1 MDCFNY
7 PIDVKTLR
15 RKKASIRR
23 TLLEQPNLIEKKIA
37 VLGGSTT
44 NEVVDQ
50 LELFLL
56 SYGIK
61 ADFYQSEYEKY
72 WEDAMFG
79 SPELDGFEPDI
90 IVIHTNWRNIIDFP
104 QMNMDKT
111 QVDDMLAGEYQR
123 FEGMWQRLSEK
134 FNCPI
139 IQNNFERPNYRLMGN
154 RDVWDYRGRANFV
167 SRLNQKFYE
176 YADGHTGFYIND
188 IDYLAADF
196 GISQWND
203 AKYWNMYK
211 CINMDAIPY
220 IAQSVAFIIKSIY
233 GRNKKVLALD
243 LDNTLWGG
251 VVGDD
256 GVEGIK
262 IGPEVPQGQ
271 VYAEFQQYCKNLK
284 DIGAVLAVDSK
295 NEEANALAGLNHP
308 DGVLRPDD
316 FVDIKANWEPKD
328 RNLEQ
333 MASELTLGVDSFVF
347 ADDNP
352 AEREIVSAQLPGV
365 AVPAMDGAENYI
377 KVLDHSGYFEV
388 TNLSAEDMKKT
399 DMYHAKAEASK
410 AKAAFA
416 DYSDYLK
423 SLDMK
428 ATITGFEPIIVQR
441 VAQLTNKSNQFNLT
455 TLRCSEDDIRTM
467 EESDDY
473 ICMAGRLVDKF
484 ADNGIVT
491 VVAGE
496 IRDEA
501 EKVLDIKLWLMSCR
515 VLKRGMEDLMMNEL
529 VSKAKAKG
537 VSKIVGYYYPTPKNA
552 MVQDFY
558 GDYGFK
564 LTSEDGAGN
573 RVWELNVGDYSEKVS
588 YIENEILSREVQ

>member
-61 ADFYQSEYEKY
+61 ADFYQSEYGKY

-90 IVIHTNWRNIIDFP
+90 IFIHTNWRNIIDFP

-111 QVDDMLAGEYQR
+111 QVDDMLEAEYQR

-154 RDVWDYRGRANFV
+154 RDVWDYRGRANYV
-167 SRLNQKFYE
+167 SRLNQKFYQ

-251 VVGDD
+251 IVGDD

-333 MASELTLGVDSFVF
+333 MASELTLGVDSFVL

-377 KVLDHSGYFEV
+377 KLLDHSGYFEV

-416 DYSDYLK
+416 DYSEYLK
-423 SLDMK
+423 SLEMK

-441 VAQLTNKSNQFNLT
+441 VSQLTNKSNQFNLT
-455 TLRCSEDDIRTM
+455 TLRCSEDDIRAM

-496 IRDEA
+496 IQDEA

-529 VSKAKAKG
+529 VLKAKARG
-537 VSKIVGYYYPTPKNA
+537 VCKIVGHYYPTPKNG
-552 MVQDFY
+552 MVKEFY

-564 LTSEDGAGN
+564 LTGEDEAGN
-573 RVWELNVGDYSEKVS
+573 RIWELNVGDYSEKVS

>member
-61 ADFYQSEYEKY
+61 ADFYQSEYGKY

-90 IVIHTNWRNIIDFP
+90 IFIHTNWRNIIDFP

-111 QVDDMLAGEYQR
+111 QVDDMLKAEYQR

-251 VVGDD
+251 IVGDD

-455 TLRCSEDDIRTM
+455 TLRCSEDDIRAM

>member
-61 ADFYQSEYEKY
+61 ADFYQSEYGKY

-79 SPELDGFEPDI
+79 SPELDGFDPDI
-90 IVIHTNWRNIIDFP
+90 IFIHTNWRNIIDFP

-111 QVDDMLAGEYQR
+111 QVDDILAGEYQR

-167 SRLNQKFYE
+167 TRLNQKFYE

-251 VVGDD
+251 IVGDD

-308 DGVLRPDD
+308 DGVLHPDD

-377 KVLDHSGYFEV
+377 RVLDHSGYFEV

-416 DYSDYLK
+416 DYSEYLK
-423 SLDMK
+423 SLEMK

-441 VAQLTNKSNQFNLT
+441 VSQLTNKSNQFNLT
-455 TLRCSEDDIRTM
+455 TLRCSEDDIRAM

-496 IRDEA
+496 IQDEA

-529 VSKAKAKG
+529 VLKAKARG
-537 VSKIVGYYYPTPKNA
+537 VCKIVGHYYPTPKNG
-552 MVQDFY
+552 MVKEFY

-564 LTSEDGAGN
+564 LTSEDEAGN
-573 RVWELNVGDYSEKVS
+573 RIWELNVGDYSEKVS
-588 YIENEILSREVQ
+588 YIENEILN

>member
-61 ADFYQSEYEKY
+61 ADFYQSEYGKY

-90 IVIHTNWRNIIDFP
+90 IFIHTNWRNIIDFP

-111 QVDDMLAGEYQR
+111 QVDDMLEAEYQR

-176 YADGHTGFYIND
+176 YADGHTEFYIND

-251 VVGDD
+251 IVGDD

-377 KVLDHSGYFEV
+377 KVPAHSGYFEV

-529 VSKAKAKG
+529 ISKAKAKG

>member
-61 ADFYQSEYEKY
+61 ADFYQSEYGKY

-79 SPELDGFEPDI
+79 SQELDGFEPDI
-90 IVIHTNWRNIIDFP
+90 IFIHTNWRNIIDFP

-111 QVDDMLAGEYQR
+111 QVDDILAGEYQR
-123 FEGMWQRLSEK
+123 FEGMWKRLSEK

-167 SRLNQKFYE
+167 SRLNQKLYE

-251 VVGDD
+251 IVGDD

-271 VYAEFQQYCKNLK
+271 VYAEFQQYCKNIK

-295 NEEANALAGLNHP
+295 NEEVNALAGLNHP

-416 DYSDYLK
+416 DYSEYLK

-428 ATITGFEPIIVQR
+428 ATIAGFEPIIVQR

-455 TLRCSEDDIRTM
+455 TLRCSEDDIRAM

-496 IRDEA
+496 IRDEV

>member
-15 RKKASIRR
+15 RKKASIKR

-61 ADFYQSEYEKY
+61 ADFYQSEYGKY

-90 IVIHTNWRNIIDFP
+90 IFIHTNWRNIIDFP

-111 QVDDMLAGEYQR
+111 QVDDILAGEYQR

-188 IDYLAADF
+188 IDYLAADL

-251 VVGDD
+251 IVGDD

-455 TLRCSEDDIRTM
+455 TLRCSEDDIRAM

>member
-61 ADFYQSEYEKY
+61 ADFYQSEYGKY

-90 IVIHTNWRNIIDFP
+90 IFIHTNWRNIIDFP

-111 QVDDMLAGEYQR
+111 QVDDMLEAEYQR

-167 SRLNQKFYE
+167 SRLNQKLYE

-251 VVGDD
+251 IVGDD

-271 VYAEFQQYCKNLK
+271 VYAEFQQYCKSLK

-377 KVLDHSGYFEV
+377 KVIDHSGYFEV

-416 DYSDYLK
+416 DYSEYLK

-552 MVQDFY
+552 LVQDFY

>member
-61 ADFYQSEYEKY
+61 ADFYQSEYGKY

-79 SPELDGFEPDI
+79 SPELDGFDPDI
-90 IVIHTNWRNIIDFP
+90 IFIHTNWRNIIEFP

-111 QVDDMLAGEYQR
+111 QVDDILAGEYQR

-167 SRLNQKFYE
+167 TRLNQKFYE

-251 VVGDD
+251 IVGDD
-256 GVEGIK
+256 GPENIK
-262 IGPEVPQGQ
+262 IGQEDAVSEL
-271 VYAEFQQYCKNLK
+271 YSEFQEYVKAHK
-284 DIGAVLAVDSK
+284 DLGILLTVNSK
-295 NEEANALAGLNHP
+295 NEEENAIAGLSRP
-308 DGVLRPDD
+308 DSVLKPDD
-316 FVDIKANWEPKD
+316 FLIIKANWENKD
-328 RNLEQ
+328 RNLVATAKEINI
-333 MASELTLGVDSFVF
+333 GVDSLVF
-347 ADDNP
+347 IDDNP
-352 AEREIVSAQLPGV
+352 AERTIVRDSV
-365 AVPAMDGAENYI
+365 ESSTVPEVGSPETYI
-377 KVLDHSGYFEV
+377 DVIDSNGFFEV
-388 TNLSAEDMKKT
+388 TGISAEDLKRNE
-399 DMYHAKAEASK
+399 MYKANLERQQVQDS
-410 AKAAFA
+410 FA
-416 DYSDYLK
+416 DYGEYLE
-423 SLDMK
+423 SLEMK
-428 ATITGFEPIIVQR
+428 GEILPFAPMYLARIAE
-441 VAQLTNKSNQFNLT
+441 LTNKSNQFNLT
-455 TLRCSEDDIRTM
+455 TRRCSLAEIEQIAEDPHYVTLYGKLI
-467 EESDDY
+467 
-473 ICMAGRLVDKF
+473 DKF
-484 ADNGIVT
+484 GDNG
-491 VVAGE
+491 VVSVAFGH
-496 IRDEA
+496 IDGKTA
-501 EKVLDIKLWLMSCR
+501 DIDLWLMSCR
-515 VLKRGMEDLMMNEL
+515 VLKRDMECAMMDEFVRL
-529 VSKAKAKG
+529 CSERG
-537 VSKIVGYYYPTPKNA
+537 VTTIVGHYYPTAKNK
-552 MVQDFY
+552 MVREFFD
-558 GDYGFK
+558 DRGFK
-564 LTSEDGAGN
+564 LVEEDGDGN
-573 RVWELNVGDYSEKVS
+573 RLYELDIAGGYENTNKYIKV
-588 YIENEILSREVQ
+588 NP

>member
-61 ADFYQSEYEKY
+61 ADFYQSEYGKY

-90 IVIHTNWRNIIDFP
+90 IFIHTNWRNIIDFP

-251 VVGDD
+251 IVGDD

>member
-61 ADFYQSEYEKY
+61 ADFYQSEYGKY

-90 IVIHTNWRNIIDFP
+90 IFIHTNWRNIIDFP

-111 QVDDMLAGEYQR
+111 QVDDILAGEYQR

-167 SRLNQKFYE
+167 SRLNQKLYE
-176 YADGHTGFYIND
+176 YADEHTGFYIND

-220 IAQSVAFIIKSIY
+220 IAQSVALIIKSIY

-251 VVGDD
+251 IVGDD

-284 DIGAVLAVDSK
+284 DIGVVLAVDSK

-441 VAQLTNKSNQFNLT
+441 VSQLTNKSNQFNLT
-455 TLRCSEDDIRTM
+455 TLRCSEDDIRAM

-491 VVAGE
+491 VVAGK
-496 IRDEA
+496 IVGDT
-501 EKVLDIKLWLMSCR
+501 LDISLWLMSCR
-515 VLKRGMEDLMMNEL
+515 VLKRGMEDLMMNQL
-529 VSKAKAKG
+529 VAEARANG
-537 VSKIVGYYYPTPKNA
+537 INIIVGHYYPTPKNA
-552 MVQDFY
+552 MVKNFFD
-558 GDYGFK
+558 DYGFS
-564 LTSEDGAGN
+564 LTDTDEAGN
-573 RVWELNVGDYSEKVS
+573 KKWELNVGDYSEKVS
-588 YIENEILSREVQ
+588 YIENEILDREVQ

>member
-61 ADFYQSEYEKY
+61 ADFYQSEYGKY

-90 IVIHTNWRNIIDFP
+90 IFIHTNWRNIIDFP

-111 QVDDMLAGEYQR
+111 QVDDILAGEYQR

-251 VVGDD
+251 IVGDD

-455 TLRCSEDDIRTM
+455 TLRCSEDDIRAM

-588 YIENEILSREVQ
+588 YIENEILN

>member
-61 ADFYQSEYEKY
+61 ADFYQSEYGKY

-90 IVIHTNWRNIIDFP
+90 IFIHTNWRNIIDFP

-111 QVDDMLAGEYQR
+111 QVDDILAGEYQR

-251 VVGDD
+251 IVGDD

-416 DYSDYLK
+416 DYSEYLK

-441 VAQLTNKSNQFNLT
+441 VSQLTNKSNQFNLT
-455 TLRCSEDDIRTM
+455 TLRCSEDDIRAM

-491 VVAGE
+491 VVAGK
-496 IRDEA
+496 
-501 EKVLDIKLWLMSCR
+501 KVGDTLDISLWLMSCR
-515 VLKRGMEDLMMNEL
+515 VLKRGMEDLMMNQL
-529 VSKAKAKG
+529 VAEARAKG
-537 VSKIVGYYYPTPKNA
+537 INKIVGHYYPTPKNA
-552 MVQDFY
+552 MVQNFFD
-558 GDYGFK
+558 DYGFS
-564 LTSEDGAGN
+564 LTDTDDAGN
-573 RVWELNVGDYSEKVS
+573 KKWELNVGDYSEKVS
-588 YIENEILSREVQ
+588 YIENEILDREVQ

>member
-15 RKKASIRR
+15 RKKAAIKR

-61 ADFYQSEYEKY
+61 ADFYQSEYGKY

-79 SPELDGFEPDI
+79 SPELDGFAPDI
-90 IVIHTNWRNIIDFP
+90 IFVHTNWRNIIDFP

-111 QVDDMLAGEYQR
+111 QVGDMLEAEYQR

-154 RDVWDYRGRANFV
+154 RDVWDYRGRANYV

-220 IAQSVAFIIKSIY
+220 VAQSVAFVIKSIY

-251 VVGDD
+251 IVGDD

-284 DIGAVLAVDSK
+284 DIGAVLAIDSK
-295 NEEANALAGLNHP
+295 NEEENAIAGLNHP
-308 DGVLRPDD
+308 DGILHPDD

-416 DYSDYLK
+416 DYSEYLK

-441 VAQLTNKSNQFNLT
+441 VSQLTNKSNQFNLT
-455 TLRCSEDDIRTM
+455 TLRCSEDDIRAM
-467 EESDDY
+467 EESDAY

-496 IRDEA
+496 IEEGA
-501 EKVLDIKLWLMSCR
+501 EKILDIKLWLMSCR

-529 VSKAKAKG
+529 VSVARSKG
-537 VSKIVGYYYPTPKNA
+537 IAKIVGHYYPTPKNA
-552 MVQDFY
+552 MVQNFFD
-558 GDYGFK
+558 DYGFS
-564 LTSEDGAGN
+564 LTDTDEAGN
-573 RVWELNVGDYSEKVS
+573 KIWELNVGDYSEKVS
-588 YIENEILSREVQ
+588 YIENEILDREV

>member
-61 ADFYQSEYEKY
+61 ADFYQSEYGKY

-90 IVIHTNWRNIIDFP
+90 IFIHTNWRNIIDFP

-111 QVDDMLAGEYQR
+111 QVDDILAGEYQR

-167 SRLNQKFYE
+167 SRLNQKLYE

-251 VVGDD
+251 IVGDD

-455 TLRCSEDDIRTM
+455 TLRCSEDDIRAM

-537 VSKIVGYYYPTPKNA
+537 VSKIVGYYYPTPKNS

>member
-61 ADFYQSEYEKY
+61 ADFYQSEYGKY

-90 IVIHTNWRNIIDFP
+90 IFIHTNWRNIIDFP

-111 QVDDMLAGEYQR
+111 QVDDMLEAEYQR

-154 RDVWDYRGRANFV
+154 RDVWDYRGKANFV

-176 YADGHTGFYIND
+176 YANEHTGFYIND

-211 CINMDAIPY
+211 CINMDAITY

-251 VVGDD
+251 IVGDD

-416 DYSDYLK
+416 DYSEYLK

-441 VAQLTNKSNQFNLT
+441 VSQLTNKSNQFNLT
-455 TLRCSEDDIRTM
+455 TLRCSEDDIRAM

-491 VVAGE
+491 IVAGK
-496 IRDEA
+496 IVGDA
-501 EKVLDIKLWLMSCR
+501 LDISLWLMSCR
-515 VLKRGMEDLMMNEL
+515 VLKRGMEDLMMNQL
-529 VSKAKAKG
+529 VAEARAKG
-537 VSKIVGYYYPTPKNA
+537 INKIVGHYYPTPKNA
-552 MVQDFY
+552 MVQDFFD
-558 GDYGFK
+558 DYGFS
-564 LTSEDGAGN
+564 LTDTDDAGN
-573 RVWELNVGDYSEKVS
+573 KKWELNVGDYSEKVS
-588 YIENEILSREVQ
+588 YIENEILDREVQ

>member
-61 ADFYQSEYEKY
+61 ADFYQSEYGKY

-90 IVIHTNWRNIIDFP
+90 IFIHTNWRNIIDFP

-111 QVDDMLAGEYQR
+111 QVDDILAGEYQR

-251 VVGDD
+251 IVGDD

-529 VSKAKAKG
+529 VLKAKAKG
-537 VSKIVGYYYPTPKNA
+537 VSKIVGHYYPTPKNG
-552 MVQDFY
+552 MVKEFY

-564 LTSEDGAGN
+564 LTGEDEVGN
-573 RVWELNVGDYSEKVS
+573 RIWELNVGDYSEKVS